1 MRQEDTK
8 GRILSA
14 ALELFSKRGY
24 EAVTVEQIAQA
35 VGIKAPSLYKHF
47 KSKRDIFDSIVCR
60 MEQTDALRAREF
72 GLPEAAPD
80 EMAEEYRQ
88 ASMRQLIDF
97 SKAQFTYW
105 TEDDFSSNFRK
116 LLTLEQYRDPDM
128 QKLYQ
133 QYLSAG
139 PLSYVA
145 DLFKSWQIDAPEQKA
160 TEFFA
165 PMFLM
170 YSLYDGG
177 IARETLEQALNA
189 HFDGFRL

>member
-72 GLPEAAPD
+72 GLPEVL
-80 EMAEEYRQ
+80 RTKWRKSTGKHQ
-88 ASMRQLIDF
+88 CG
-97 SKAQFTYW
+97 
-105 TEDDFSSNFRK
+105 SS
-116 LLTLEQYRDPDM
+116 
-128 QKLYQ
+128 
-133 QYLSAG
+133 
-139 PLSYVA
+139 
-145 DLFKSWQIDAPEQKA
+145 
-160 TEFFA
+160 
-165 PMFLM
+165 
-170 YSLYDGG
+170 
-177 IARETLEQALNA
+177 
-189 HFDGFRL
+189 

>member
-24 EAVTVEQIAQA
+24 EAVTVEQIAQT

-72 GLPEAAPD
+72 GLPEAAAD

-139 PLSYVA
+139 PLRYVA
-145 DLFKSWQIDAPEQKA
+145 DLFKSWHIDAPEQKA

-177 IARETLEQALNA
+177 IAKETLEQALNA

>member
-24 EAVTVEQIAQA
+24 EAVTVEQIAQT

-160 TEFFA
+160 AEFFA

-177 IARETLEQALNA
+177 IAKETLEQALNA

>member
-72 GLPEAAPD
+72 GLPEAAAD

-105 TEDDFSSNFRK
+105 TEDGFSSNFRK
-116 LLTLEQYRDPDM
+116 LLTLEQYRDPNM

-139 PLSYVA
+139 PLRYVA
-145 DLFKSWQIDAPEQKA
+145 DLFKSWHIDAPEQKA
-160 TEFFA
+160 AEFFA

-177 IARETLEQALNA
+177 IAKETLEQALNA

>member
-24 EAVTVEQIAQA
+24 EAVTVEQIAHT

-72 GLPEAAPD
+72 GLPDAAPD

-88 ASMRQLIDF
+88 ASMRQLIEF

-160 TEFFA
+160 AEFFA

-177 IARETLEQALNA
+177 IAKETLEQALNA

>member
-24 EAVTVEQIAQA
+24 EAVTVEQIART

-177 IARETLEQALNA
+177 IARETLKQALNA

>member
-72 GLPEAAPD
+72 GLPEAAAD

-139 PLSYVA
+139 PLGYVA
-145 DLFKSWQIDAPEQKA
+145 DLFKSWHIDAPEQKA

-177 IARETLEQALNA
+177 IAHETIEQALNA
-189 HFDGFRL
+189 HFGGFRL

>member
-24 EAVTVEQIAQA
+24 EAVTVEQIARA

-177 IARETLEQALNA
+177 IARETLKQALNA

>member
-24 EAVTVEQIAQA
+24 EAVTVEQIART

-72 GLPEAAPD
+72 DLPEAAPD

>member
-72 GLPEAAPD
+72 GLPEAAAD

-177 IARETLEQALNA
+177 IAKETLEQALNA

>member
-72 GLPEAAPD
+72 GLPEAAAD

-139 PLSYVA
+139 PLGYVA
-145 DLFKSWQIDAPEQKA
+145 DLFKSWHIDAPEQKA

-177 IARETLEQALNA
+177 IAKETLEQALNA

>member
-24 EAVTVEQIAQA
+24 EAVTVEQIAQT

-133 QYLSAG
+133 QYLSEG

-177 IARETLEQALNA
+177 IARETLKQALNA
-189 HFDGFRL
+189 HFDSFRL

>member
-72 GLPEAAPD
+72 GLPEAAAD

>member
-24 EAVTVEQIAQA
+24 EAVTVEQIAQT

-160 TEFFA
+160 AEFFA

>member
-8 GRILSA
+8 GKILSA

-24 EAVTVEQIAQA
+24 EAVTVEQIART

>member
-72 GLPEAAPD
+72 GLPEAAAD

-139 PLSYVA
+139 PLGYVA
-145 DLFKSWQIDAPEQKA
+145 DLFKSWHIDAPEQKA

-177 IARETLEQALNA
+177 IAKKTLEQALNA

>member
-24 EAVTVEQIAQA
+24 EAVTVEQIART

>member
-72 GLPEAAPD
+72 GLPEAAAD

-177 IARETLEQALNA
+177 IARETLKQALNA